1 MSNITN
7 FNKIKE
13 AEALHYMPVFSR
25 NNLALE
31 YGKGNCVYDIN
42 GNKYVD
48 FVAGIATN
56 ILGYDHPEY
65 TQAVCDQVHKL
76 MHVSNHYYTA
86 VQSEY
91 LTALCNASGLSRVF
105 LCNSGAEA
113 NECAIK
119 LARRYF
125 KNNGGPKRI
134 LTSSGAFHGRT
145 IATLTA
151 TDNSNQHRV
160 YSPLPDGFD
169 SFEYNDFDDFKSKL
183 TDDVGAVFLETI
195 QGERGVRP
203 FSNDFIVNA
212 YALCKSKGVLFI
224 VDEIQTGMGR
234 TGKLFS
240 YEHFGIKPDIVTL
253 AKGIAGGIPM
263 GACLASEE
271 VGTAFALGDHGSTF
285 GGNALACAAANKV
298 LDILLD
304 GLLDS
309 SAEVG
314 KYFGERL
321 AHFSKY
327 HFITDIRGIGLMR
340 GIQLDDKVPAAA
352 FEGKLK
358 ERGYLVNVAGNNT
371 LRLIPPLTITAEEI
385 DGLIDAL
392 DDICASTNV

>member
-1 MSNITN
+1 MN

-13 AEALHYMPVFSR
+13 AEATHYMPVFTR
-25 NNLALE
+25 DNIAIE
-31 YGKGNCVYDIN
+31 RGEGNCLYDVH

-56 ILGYDHPEY
+56 ILGYNHPEY
-65 TQAVCDQVHKL
+65 TRAVCDQVHKL

-91 LTALCNASGLSRVF
+91 ITKLCEASGFSRVF

-119 LARRYF
+119 LVRRYF
-125 KNNGGPKRI
+125 KNNGGEKRI
-134 LTSSGAFHGRT
+134 LSAEGAFHGRT
-145 IATLTA
+145 LATLTA
-151 TDNSNQHRV
+151 TGNANQHRV
-160 YSPLPDGFD
+160 YSPLPDGFGT
-169 SFEYNDFDDFKSKL
+169 FKYNDFDDFKTKL
-183 TDDVGAVFLETI
+183 TDDVGAVILETV
-195 QGERGVRP
+195 QGECGVRP
-203 FSNDFIVNA
+203 FSNDFLVNA

-224 VDEIQTGMGR
+224 LDEVQTGMGR

-240 YEHFGIKPDIVTL
+240 FSHFGIKPDIITL
-253 AKGIAGGIPM
+253 AKAIAGGIPM

-285 GGNALACAAANKV
+285 GGNALACAAADAV
-298 LDILLD
+298 LTILTEG
-304 GLLDS
+304 GLLER

-314 KYFGERL
+314 QYLGERL

-327 HFITDIRGIGLMR
+327 NFITDIRGIGLMR
-340 GIQLDDKVPAAA
+340 GIQLSPKIPAAA
-352 FEGKLK
+352 FEGKLR

-371 LRLIPPLTITAEEI
+371 IRLVPPLTITREEI
-385 DGLIDAL
+385 DGLIAAL
-392 DDICASTNV
+392 DEICAATNV

>member
-1 MSNITN
+1 MN

-13 AEALHYMPVFSR
+13 AEATHYMPVFTR
-25 NNLALE
+25 DNIAIE
-31 YGKGNCVYDIN
+31 RGEGNCLYDVH

-56 ILGYDHPEY
+56 ILGYNHPEY
-65 TQAVCDQVHKL
+65 TRAVCDQVHKL

-91 LTALCNASGLSRVF
+91 ITKLCEASGFSRVF

-125 KNNGGPKRI
+125 KNNGGEKRI
-134 LTSSGAFHGRT
+134 LSAEGAFHGRT
-145 IATLTA
+145 LATLTA
-151 TDNSNQHRV
+151 TGNANQHRV
-160 YSPLPDGFD
+160 YSPLPDGFGT
-169 SFEYNDFDDFKSKL
+169 FKYNDFDDFKTKL

-195 QGERGVRP
+195 QGECGVRP
-203 FSNDFIVNA
+203 FSNDFLVNA

-224 VDEIQTGMGR
+224 LDEVQTGMGR

-240 YEHFGIKPDIVTL
+240 FGHFGIKPDIITL
-253 AKGIAGGIPM
+253 AKAIAGGIPM

-285 GGNALACAAANKV
+285 GGNALACAAADAV
-298 LDILLD
+298 LTILTEG
-304 GLLDS
+304 GLLER

-314 KYFGERL
+314 QYLGERL

-327 HFITDIRGIGLMR
+327 NFITDIRGIGLMR
-340 GIQLDDKVPAAA
+340 GIQLSPKIPAAA
-352 FEGKLK
+352 FEGKLR

-371 LRLIPPLTITAEEI
+371 IRLVPPLTITREEI
-385 DGLIDAL
+385 DGLIAAL
-392 DDICASTNV
+392 DEICAATNV

>member
-1 MSNITN
+1 MN

-13 AEALHYMPVFSR
+13 AETAHYMPVFQR
-25 NNLALE
+25 DNIAIE
-31 YGKGNCVYDIN
+31 RGEGNCLYDIH

-65 TQAVCDQVHKL
+65 TQAVCEQVHKL

-86 VQSEY
+86 IQSEY
-91 LTALCNASGLSRVF
+91 ITNLCEASGFSRVF

-125 KNNGGPKRI
+125 KNNGGEKRI
-134 LTSSGAFHGRT
+134 LTAEGAFHGRT
-145 IATLTA
+145 LATLTA
-151 TDNSNQHRV
+151 TGNANQHRV
-160 YSPLPDGFD
+160 YSPLPDGFG
-169 SFEYNDFDDFKSKL
+169 SFKYNDFDDFKAKL
-183 TDDVGAVFLETI
+183 TDDVGAVILETV
-195 QGERGVRP
+195 QGECGVRP
-203 FSNDFIVNA
+203 FSNDFLVNA

-224 VDEIQTGMGR
+224 LDEVQTGMGR

-240 YEHFGIKPDIVTL
+240 FQHFGVKPDIITL
-253 AKGIAGGIPM
+253 AKAIAGGIPM

-271 VGTAFALGDHGSTF
+271 AGTAFALGDHGSTF
-285 GGNALACAAANKV
+285 GGNALACAAANTV
-298 LDILLD
+298 LKILLEG
-304 GLLDS
+304 GLLER

-314 KYFGERL
+314 QYLGERL

-327 HFITDIRGIGLMR
+327 NFITDIRGIGLMR
-340 GIQLDDKVPAAA
+340 GIQLSEKIPAAA
-352 FEGKLK
+352 FEGKLR

-371 LRLIPPLTITAEEI
+371 IRLVPPLTITREEI
-385 DGLIDAL
+385 DLS
-392 DDICASTNV
+392 DI

>member
-1 MSNITN
+1 MN

-13 AEALHYMPVFSR
+13 AEATHYMPVFTR
-25 NNLALE
+25 DNIAIE
-31 YGKGNCVYDIN
+31 RGEGNCLYDVH

-56 ILGYDHPEY
+56 ILGYNHPEY
-65 TQAVCDQVHKL
+65 TRAVCDQVHKL

-91 LTALCNASGLSRVF
+91 ITKLCEASGFSRVF

-125 KNNGGPKRI
+125 KNNGGEKRI
-134 LTSSGAFHGRT
+134 LSAEGAFHGRT
-145 IATLTA
+145 LATLTA
-151 TDNSNQHRV
+151 TGNANQHRV
-160 YSPLPDGFD
+160 YSPLPDGFGT
-169 SFEYNDFDDFKSKL
+169 FKYNDFDDFKTKL
-183 TDDVGAVFLETI
+183 TDDVGAVILETV
-195 QGERGVRP
+195 QGECGVRP
-203 FSNDFIVNA
+203 FSNDFLVNA

-224 VDEIQTGMGR
+224 LDEVQTGMGR

-240 YEHFGIKPDIVTL
+240 FSHFGIKPDIITL
-253 AKGIAGGIPM
+253 AKAIAGGIPM

-285 GGNALACAAANKV
+285 GGNALACAAADAV
-298 LDILLD
+298 LTILTE
-304 GLLDS
+304 GELLER

-314 KYFGERL
+314 QYLGERL

-327 HFITDIRGIGLMR
+327 NFITDIRGIGLMR
-340 GIQLDDKVPAAA
+340 GIQLSPKIPAAA
-352 FEGKLK
+352 FEGKLR

-371 LRLIPPLTITAEEI
+371 IRLVPPLTITREEI
-385 DGLIDAL
+385 DGLIAAL
-392 DDICASTNV
+392 DEICAATNV

>member
-1 MSNITN
+1 MN

-13 AEALHYMPVFSR
+13 SEAKHYMPVFAR
-25 NNLALE
+25 DNIAIDHGE
-31 YGKGNCVYDIN
+31 GNCLYDVN

-56 ILGYDHPEY
+56 ILGYNHPEY
-65 TQAVCDQVHKL
+65 TKTVCDQVHKL
-76 MHVSNHYYTA
+76 MHVSNHYYTEI
-86 VQSEY
+86 QSEY
-91 LTALCNASGLSRVF
+91 IENLCAASGLSRVF

-125 KNNGGPKRI
+125 KNNGGSGKRI
-134 LTSSGAFHGRT
+134 LYAMGSFHGRT
-145 IATLTA
+145 LATLTA
-151 TDNSNQHRV
+151 TDNEGQHNV
-160 YSPLPDGFD
+160 YAPLPQGFDGFK
-169 SFEYNDFDDFKSKL
+169 YNDFNDFKSKL
-183 TDDVGAVFLETI
+183 TEDVGAVILETI

-234 TGKLFS
+234 TGTLFS
-240 YEHFGIKPDIVTL
+240 FEQFGIQPDIVTL

-263 GACLASEE
+263 GACLATEA
-271 VGTAFALGDHGSTF
+271 VGTSFALGDHGSTF

-298 LDILLD
+298 LQLLQG

-309 SAEVG
+309 SAQVG
-314 KYFGERL
+314 EYFGEKL
-321 AHFSKY
+321 AHFAKY
-327 HFITDIRGIGLMR
+327 NFITEIRGRGLMR
-340 GIQLDDKVPAAA
+340 GIQLCEKIPAAA

-371 LRLIPPLTITAEEI
+371 LRFVPPLTITREEI
-385 DGLIDAL
+385 DGLIGAL
-392 DDICASTNV
+392 DDICASTNIL

>member
-1 MSNITN
+1 MN

-13 AEALHYMPVFSR
+13 AEATHYMPVFTR
-25 NNLALE
+25 DNIAIE
-31 YGKGNCVYDIN
+31 RGEGNCLYDVH

-56 ILGYDHPEY
+56 ILGYNHPEY
-65 TQAVCDQVHKL
+65 TRAVCDQVHKL

-91 LTALCNASGLSRVF
+91 ITKLCEASGFSRVF

-125 KNNGGPKRI
+125 KNNGGEKRI
-134 LTSSGAFHGRT
+134 LSAEGAFHGRT
-145 IATLTA
+145 LATLTA
-151 TDNSNQHRV
+151 TGNANQHRV
-160 YSPLPDGFD
+160 YSPLPDGFGT
-169 SFEYNDFDDFKSKL
+169 FKYNDFDDFKTKL
-183 TDDVGAVFLETI
+183 TDDVGAVILETV
-195 QGERGVRP
+195 QGECGVRP
-203 FSNDFIVNA
+203 FSNDFLVNA

-224 VDEIQTGMGR
+224 LDEVQTGMGR

-240 YEHFGIKPDIVTL
+240 FSHFGIKPDIITL
-253 AKGIAGGIPM
+253 AKAIAGGIPM

-285 GGNALACAAANKV
+285 GGNALACAAADAV
-298 LDILLD
+298 LTILTEG
-304 GLLDS
+304 GLLER

-314 KYFGERL
+314 QYLGERL

-327 HFITDIRGIGLMR
+327 NFITDIRGIGLMR
-340 GIQLDDKVPAAA
+340 GIQLSPKIPAAA
-352 FEGKLK
+352 FEGKLR

-371 LRLIPPLTITAEEI
+371 IRLVPPLTITREEI
-385 DGLIDAL
+385 DGLIAAL
-392 DDICASTNV
+392 DEICAATIV